1 MAIEDLL
8 KTIQQSQM
16 LGKQSG
22 LHSQL
27 AELAKSQE
35 VWKKRLIGSNMLG
48 DIAKTLKI
56 QEAYNKSH
64 LFNMGDI
71 AKNWA
76 AISKPILPDS
86 TLSAI
91 RSIGLQHQQIFSQF
105 KAASEALQKIA
116 IPNHFPSLQI
126 ALRGITS
133 QMASVSAATRR
144 WDLIEDFEEIS
155 NEAVSIGESITDKG
169 TITGN
174 DIEII
179 KDFLGRIETKID
191 TKDTDWFSLLLKW
204 MAVIGFVLA
213 LIAEARNWVD
223 KPEAASKQDIKQ
235 LKKDVYEKLESK
247 LKERN
252 DSSFT
257 NRACWV
263 RYKPLSQSKPFTL
276 LSEDCNVVIL
286 SVRHKWA
293 YISYINPKDSLA
305 ETGWVLKKYLY
316 SIVKGRRQDESL
328 FQ

>member
-1 MAIEDLL
+1 MAGIEDLL
-8 KTIQQSQM
+8 KTIKQSQM
-16 LGKQSG
+16 LGKQLG

-35 VWKKRLIGSNMLG
+35 VWKKSFTGLNMFH

-56 QEAYNKSH
+56 HETYNKSH
-64 LFNMGDI
+64 LLRMGDI

-91 RSIGLQHQQIFSQF
+91 RGIGLQHQQIFSQF
-105 KAASEALQKIA
+105 KTASEALQKIA
-116 IPNHFPSLQI
+116 IPNHFSSLQI
-126 ALRGITS
+126 ALQGITS
-133 QMASVSAATRR
+133 QMASVSAIKRR

-155 NEAVSIGESITDKG
+155 SEAASIGESITDKSI
-169 TITGN
+169 ITGN

-191 TKDTDWFSLLLKW
+191 AKDTDWFSLLLKW

-213 LIAEARNWVD
+213 IIGEARNWVD
-223 KPEAASKQDIKQ
+223 KPEAATKHDIEQ
-235 LKKDVYEKLESK
+235 FKKEVYEKLETK
-247 LKERN
+247 LTEQN
-252 DSSFT
+252 DSCLT
-257 NRACWV
+257 NGPCWV
-263 RYKPLSQSKPFTL
+263 RYKPLFQSKPFTK

-316 SIVKGRRQDESL
+316 SIGKGRR
-328 FQ
+328 